1 MDYWKLSSSSGAPS
15 LGKAP
20 LKFSSTVQEMAQ
32 LEQQDMVA
40 NQVVEAD
47 VDLREVYFL
56 IIHFL
61 SSGPCQRTL
70 GLLWNELL
78 EHQLL
83 PRRYHAWFSRS
94 GVNSGND
101 NDDGISFPLSYNKL
115 VERYP
120 HIEWDHLVKLLRQL
134 LLYKASPFHG
144 RIGGIAPNAADVPT
158 LLGSGSFSLLE
169 CDRSM
174 KYKQVKPLPAYLRWP
189 HMQADQVHGLS
200 LREIGGGFKKHHRA
214 PSVCSA
220 CYAIAKPST
229 MVQKMQNIK
238 KLRGHRDAVYCAIFD
253 RSGRFVITGSDDRLV
268 KIWSMETAF
277 CLASCRGHEGDITDL
292 AVSSNNTLVASASND
307 FVIRVWR
314 LPDGLPISVL
324 RGHTG
329 AVTAIAFSPRPSA
342 IYQLLSIL
350 WILNGPRQDGQLF
363 YSYLDGCSEF
373 FCFFFFGWNLL
384 CMFVDPTNICRS
396 SDDGTCRI
404 WDARYSQYSPRIYLP
419 KPPDAITGKSN
430 VPSNNGPSS
439 SNGLQS
445 HQILCCAYNANG
457 TVFVTGSSD
466 TFARLE
472 FLLRARYLQVWSACK
487 SSVEDSEQ
495 PIHELDVL
503 SGHENDVNYV
513 QFSGCAVASRS
524 AMSDAFKE
532 ENVPKFKNSWFCH
545 DNIVTCSRDGS
556 AIIWIP
562 RSRRSHGKVGRWTR
576 AYHLKVPPPPLPPQ
590 PPRGGPR
597 QRLLPTPRGV
607 NMIVW
612 SLDNRFVLAAIMDCR
627 ICVWNAVDGSLVHS
641 LTGHSASSYV
651 LDVHPF
657 NPRIAM
663 SAGYDGRTIV
673 WDIWEGTPI
682 RIYEIGRFKL
692 VDGKFSPD
700 GTSIV
705 LSDDVGQIYLL
716 NTGQGESQKDAK
728 YDQFFLGDY
737 RPLIRD
743 SLGNVLDQET
753 QLVPHRR
760 NIQDPLCDSSMIPY
774 EEPYQSMYQQ
784 RRLGALGIEWR
795 PSSIKL
801 AIGLDFSLGQDYAM
815 PPLEDLERMME
826 PVPEFIDPVYWE
838 PENEVISDDNDSEYN
853 IAEECASEAEQG
865 SFCSTSSTDCSAGDS
880 EVEHSRKDGRRRST
894 RRKHRAEVEL
904 KTSSGRRVRKRNLD
918 ERDGSASGSNRTKKS
933 KNSQKA
939 LKKKSSKAK
948 LLRPQRVA
956 ARNARSMFSRI
967 TGTSTGEDDSDSEY
981 NSSNSDTV
989 LQDSH
994 VQSKEDDRN
1003 LQNMQQQHKREEEQT
1018 IVESE
1023 FMGKPLELLES
1034 QSDTGNRKRLV
1045 LKLSLRDHKKALSLE
1060 DTRVKGNDMAK
1071 LPQSSSGPPQ
1081 GTTERKIDLSLK
1093 EPGSSSA
1100 GSGIDVGLSQ
1110 KHNRIVFADG
1120 SQDEKYDSQLEES
1133 AGDMENKTR
1142 WAEVKIRTSKRS
1154 SSSGVLLPPDA
1165 NFDVHNDSIGDVNRC
1180 VKLENGHGKFS
1191 SNSETS
1197 CYGCVRSC
1205 SDKEKFGSDA
1215 LLDLASVRKEELAR
1229 HEDIKKSSSFNSTPL
1244 VDHQQNDDVHK
1255 SRNEDVGTNY
1265 RDELKENPPLRV
1277 RIRTKGIL
1285 RDTKSP
1291 SEQKSSTS
1299 VKDLPSAESDPIPM
1313 SESSLCMEGNLMS
1326 EVPEEGEGYGRSSSD
1341 QLLNSKLKFKVRD
1354 GSKSSYKTRTDI
1366 EAFDGG
1372 MEDGINHEAS
1382 GIDSPE
1388 AASGSIRK
1396 TRSMKMKIISREPI
1410 AANCNFKSKNGHDL
1424 VGTSKTVGN
1433 SSMEAHDE
1441 FFPEEWIPTSTVKS
1455 RPRSTRNRRGDHDGH
1470 PCLLSGRKSNFPV
1483 RKLSWLMLSE
1493 HEEGYRY
1500 IPQLGD
1506 EVIYSRQGHQEFI
1519 ESTGSQEVGPW
1530 WSINGY
1536 ISAVETCKVE
1546 NLVYATFPGSG
1557 DSCCKI
1563 TLKFVDPSS
1572 SVLGKAFKLTLPELR
1587 DFPDFVVEKT
1597 LYDAAISRNWTHRD
1611 KCQIWWRNANGE
1623 GGTWWKGRITK
1634 SQAKSEEF
1642 PNSPWDR
1649 YMVEYKTGDSHLH
1662 SPWEM
1667 HDPNVMWEHPEIDS
1681 ESRDKLL
1688 SSFNKLEQ
1696 SVSRKQDYYGIQRLN
1711 EAAQKLDYL
1720 NRFPVPLY
1728 PEVIRLRLVNNYYR
1742 SLEAAKDDI
1751 NVMLSNAESYFI
1763 KNAALSAKVERL
1775 RDWFN
1780 RTLNKL

>member
-342 IYQLLSIL
+342 IYQLLS
-350 WILNGPRQDGQLF
+350 
-363 YSYLDGCSEF
+363 
-373 FCFFFFGWNLL
+373 
-384 CMFVDPTNICRS
+384 S

-466 TFARLE
+466 TFAR
-472 FLLRARYLQVWSACK
+472 VWSACK

-865 SFCSTSSTDCSAGDS
+865 SFSSTSSTDCSAGDS

-1023 FMGKPLELLES
+1023 FMGKPLEHLES

-1326 EVPEEGEGYGRSSSD
+1326 EVPEEAEGYGRSSSD